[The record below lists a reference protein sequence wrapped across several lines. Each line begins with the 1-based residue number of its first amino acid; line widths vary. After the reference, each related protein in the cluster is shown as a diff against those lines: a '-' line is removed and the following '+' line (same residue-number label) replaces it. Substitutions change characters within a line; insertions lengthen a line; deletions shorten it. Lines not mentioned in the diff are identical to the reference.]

1 MSENSTKDKEA
12 KTSSS
17 EREWHLD
24 VSREQYEET
33 KAKGYD
39 EETLFKP
46 GNHVFRRRDPNK
58 IINRDNKTVIL
69 HLDEETFS
77 YYQRRAEAQKIESV
91 EEQIKTELR
100 NLAEKEAA

>member
-12 KTSSS
+12 KNTKK
-17 EREWHLD
+17 EWRLD

-39 EETLFKP
+39 EETLFEP
-46 GNHVFRRRDPNK
+46 GRHTFRRRDPDK

-69 HLDEETFS
+69 HLDDETFS
-77 YYQRRAEAQKIESV
+77 YYQRRAEEQSDKSV
-91 EEQIKTELR
+91 EEQIKSELR
-100 NLAEKEAA
+100 SIVEKEAA